1 MDEEEVL
8 NRYEAGERDFMGILL
23 TEANLSGVNL
33 SEANFSGANLCVANL
48 SGANLQGADLSKA
61 KLNVARLS
69 GCNLTKANFNRA
81 ILNVANLVRADL
93 SGASLIQTGLIRA
106 ELIRA
111 QLSNA
116 NLSRANLTGADLRE
130 ATLRQANLSGANL
143 SEVDL
148 RGTSMIAANLEGAN
162 LHGTDLGR
170 ADLSGS
176 DLRDADLR
184 HANLSR
190 ANLSGAN
197 LSGANLRW
205 VDLSGTNLSWAD
217 LSEAKLSG
225 TNLIGADLSNANL
238 VNCSLV
244 HADLTQSN
252 LIQVE
257 WSGADLSGAT
267 LTGAKLHGVSRF
279 GLKTD
284 GMSCE
289 WVDLSPDGDH
299 TQVYHFTPDE
309 FKQFFNPTP
318 PTVSIIVDAQLDH
331 AATFVLSA
339 FYYQIA
345 GQYPGMHQPPSIRVG
360 YRRTTLIFRLD
371 RDEELLPIAYLA
383 ILPFKDSTATQRN
396 ITEVME
402 IIRSPDMEDYL
413 TIRDRKRIKQI
424 SKALSQV
431 MSRVVRV
438 KVGGDLP
445 NPPGSEEFF
454 SMPTQVSLTNSSDQ
468 SLNIYYHPSFGK
480 RLLNSAAYFQASET
494 ATMKMQQLS
503 VPTAEVVADFIRGF
517 YILEKLGS
525 S

>member
-1 MDEEEVL
+1 MEEDEVL
-8 NRYEAGERDFMGILL
+8 NRYETGDRDFMGILL
-23 TEANLSGVNL
+23 PEANLSGVNL

-48 SGANLQGADLSKA
+48 SGANLQGADMSKA

-69 GCNLTKANFNRA
+69 GCNLTKTNFNRA
-81 ILNVANLVRADL
+81 ILNVANLVRANL
-93 SGASLIQTGLIRA
+93 SGASLIQAGLIRA

-111 QLSNA
+111 QLNNA
-116 NLSRANLTGADLRE
+116 NLNRANLTGADLRE

-162 LHGTDLGR
+162 LHGTDLAR
-170 ADLSGS
+170 ADLSGA

-225 TNLIGADLSNANL
+225 TNLIGADLSHANL

-244 HADLTQSN
+244 HADLTQAN
-252 LIQVE
+252 LIEVE

-267 LTGAKLHGVSRF
+267 LTGAKLYGVSRF
-279 GLKTD
+279 GLQTD
-284 GMSCE
+284 GMTCE
-289 WVDLSPDGDH
+289 WVDLSPEGDH
-299 TQVYHFTPDE
+299 TRVYHFTPNE
-309 FKQFFNPTP
+309 FQQFFNPTP
-318 PTVSIIVDAQLDH
+318 PTVIITVDSQLDH
-331 AATFVLSA
+331 AASFALSA
-339 FYYQIA
+339 LYHHISQ
-345 GQYPGMHQPPSIRVG
+345 QYPGMNQPPSIKVG
-360 YRRTTLIFRLD
+360 YRRTTLVFRLD

-383 ILPFKDSTATQRN
+383 ILPFKDSAITQRN

-402 IIRSPDMEDYL
+402 IIRSPDMDDHLSIKE
-413 TIRDRKRIKQI
+413 RKRIKQI

-438 KVGGDLP
+438 KVADGLP
-445 NPPGSEEFF
+445 KPAGADEFF
-454 SMPTQVSLTNSSDQ
+454 AVPTQVALRNSSDR
-468 SLNIYYHPSFGK
+468 SLNIYSHPSFGK
-480 RLLNSAAYFQASET
+480 RLIDSAAYFQTNDAVN
-494 ATMKMQQLS
+494 AKMQQLAIPS
-503 VPTAEVVADFIRGF
+503 VEEVADFIRGF
-517 YILEKLGS
+517 YVLEKLS
-525 S
+525 